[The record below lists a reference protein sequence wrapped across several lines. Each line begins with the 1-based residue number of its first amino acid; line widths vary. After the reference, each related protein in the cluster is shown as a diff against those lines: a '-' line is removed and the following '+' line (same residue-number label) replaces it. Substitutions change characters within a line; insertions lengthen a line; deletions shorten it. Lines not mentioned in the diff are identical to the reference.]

1 MEGKLWATPRAVPS
15 MPTPVPADVTLSRDF
30 FYFLGLYIGDGSIA
44 RAKESR
50 GADAITTGDID
61 LACNKDEFEGLKA
74 HFDESPLCDG
84 NGAAINYR
92 ERNCE
97 DATATH
103 LVWGK
108 QFLANWLA
116 LNVGW
121 NCETKQLP
129 LWCLGLQ
136 REWRQ
141 AILDGYVRADGHECV
156 RTETTTVSKGL
167 AIGIRLPAVS
177 LDYDVALYF
186 SSAKDTTIEGRR
198 VNCSDAYRV
207 CWRPENQKITTLSD
221 WRHAFYPVREVTESG
236 PQIVVSLHVE
246 EDESFVADG
255 IVVHNCKHFSK
266 ANGGKP
272 VEKNIH
278 GLAWI
283 VLKWAGI
290 AKPDVIVLENVEELQ
305 TWGPLVD
312 NQPCPRRKGM
322 TFKRWKTQLMNV
334 GYRVEHRELR
344 ACE

>member
-61 LACNKDEFEGLKA
+61 RACNKDEFEGLKA